1 MEITDIY
8 ITKEQARGIFID
20 FFIDIDKRF
29 SGRESNNITYK
40 EISDFIE
47 EWLEKHFKRSMDGV

>member
-20 FFIDIDKRF
+20 FVIDMGNRF
-29 SGRESNNITYK
+29 TGREFDKITYK